1 MAELEGEHPNTLR
14 VLVRYARLLMRMDDV
29 AEAQRLV
36 TRLEALEPSS
46 ARVRELRLAFTDGKS
61 R

>member
-1 MAELEGEHPNTLR
+1 
-14 VLVRYARLLMRMDDV
+14 MRMDDV